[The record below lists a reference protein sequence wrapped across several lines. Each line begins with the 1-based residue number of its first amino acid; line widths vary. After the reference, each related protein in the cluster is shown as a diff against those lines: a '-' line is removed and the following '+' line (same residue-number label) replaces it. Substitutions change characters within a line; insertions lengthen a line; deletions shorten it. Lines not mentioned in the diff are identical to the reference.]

1 MAEMNENAEKMNFHA
16 EENRE
21 ETVFDEVEAE
31 ETKEEMKS
39 SAKNVT
45 LTPYDELLL
54 GANSMEIVQKIQ
66 IDKLI
71 HFQNHPFRIKD
82 DEEMEKLVQSIAE
95 KGVVVPIIA
104 RAINDEYYEIISGHR
119 RRYACMKLEI
129 DTMPVIIRKLDDDEA
144 VIAMIDSNIQREH
157 ILPSERG
164 FSYKMKLEAI
174 KHQGIKSKDNTTC
187 RQVGNK
193 SKSVHILSENANDS
207 ARNIHRYIRL
217 TKLIPELL
225 QMVDDN
231 KLKFNTGVEL
241 SYLELEEQINL
252 HKFMG
257 KLNVIPSLEQSSKLK
272 KYSQDKKLNDGVIEV
287 ILTQETEKNSNN
299 ITLKKKDLKQYF
311 PKSYSKKDME
321 NVIFELLKQWQQQQ
335 SVTKKEE

>member
-21 ETVFDEVEAE
+21 ETAFDEVEAE

-104 RAINDEYYEIISGHR
+104 RSIDDEYYEIISGHR
-119 RRYACMKLEI
+119 RRYACMKLGI
-129 DTMPVIIRKLDDDEA
+129 DTMPVIIRKLNDDEA
-144 VIAMIDSNIQREH
+144 VIAMVDSVR
-157 ILPSERG
+157 P
-164 FSYKMKLEAI
+164 
-174 KHQGIKSKDNTTC
+174 
-187 RQVGNK
+187 
-193 SKSVHILSENANDS
+193 
-207 ARNIHRYIRL
+207 
-217 TKLIPELL
+217 
-225 QMVDDN
+225 
-231 KLKFNTGVEL
+231 
-241 SYLELEEQINL
+241 
-252 HKFMG
+252 
-257 KLNVIPSLEQSSKLK
+257 
-272 KYSQDKKLNDGVIEV
+272 
-287 ILTQETEKNSNN
+287 
-299 ITLKKKDLKQYF
+299 
-311 PKSYSKKDME
+311 
-321 NVIFELLKQWQQQQ
+321 
-335 SVTKKEE
+335 

>member
-16 EENRE
+16 EENR
-21 ETVFDEVEAE
+21 
-31 ETKEEMKS
+31 EEMKS

-119 RRYACMKLEI
+119 RRYACMKLGI

-144 VIAMIDSNIQREH
+144 VIAMVDSNIQREH

-174 KHQGIKSKDNTTC
+174 KHQGKRKDLTC
-187 RQVGNK
+187 SQVGNK
-193 SKSVHILSENANDS
+193 LQGVKSSDELAEKVGESKNQIF
-207 ARNIHRYIRL
+207 RYIRL
-217 TKLIPELL
+217 TELVPEIL
-225 QMVDDN
+225 QMVDERQIA
-231 KLKFNTGVEL
+231 FRPAVEI
-241 SYLELEEQINL
+241 SYLSEEQQYTLLEAMGYNDATPSLAQAIKMK
-252 HKFMG
+252 KFMQEG
-257 KLNVIPSLEQSSKLK
+257 KLT
-272 KYSQDKKLNDGVIEV
+272 DEV
-287 ILTQETEKNSNN
+287 IQSIMQEDKPNQKEKPAF
-299 ITLKKKDLKQYF
+299 KD
-311 PKSYSKKDME
+311 
-321 NVIFELLKQWQQQQ
+321 
-335 SVTKKEE
+335 

>member
-21 ETVFDEVEAE
+21 ETAFDEVEAE

-104 RAINDEYYEIISGHR
+104 RATNDGYYEIISGHR
-119 RRYACMKLEI
+119 RRYACMKLGI
-129 DTMPVIIRKLDDDEA
+129 KTMPVLIKRLDDDEA
-144 VIAMIDSNIQREH
+144 TIAMVDSVR
-157 ILPSERG
+157 P
-164 FSYKMKLEAI
+164 
-174 KHQGIKSKDNTTC
+174 
-187 RQVGNK
+187 
-193 SKSVHILSENANDS
+193 
-207 ARNIHRYIRL
+207 
-217 TKLIPELL
+217 
-225 QMVDDN
+225 
-231 KLKFNTGVEL
+231 
-241 SYLELEEQINL
+241 
-252 HKFMG
+252 
-257 KLNVIPSLEQSSKLK
+257 
-272 KYSQDKKLNDGVIEV
+272 
-287 ILTQETEKNSNN
+287 
-299 ITLKKKDLKQYF
+299 
-311 PKSYSKKDME
+311 
-321 NVIFELLKQWQQQQ
+321 
-335 SVTKKEE
+335 